1 MIQSPANFF
10 FSSKSDCC
18 NEHYDWSYGD
28 CMGSSSAAN
37 GRGGRSGDKWYADWT
52 SGDYTC
58 KNDGGA
64 PDYSEWIVASI
75 LFMSYMYYMCLNNA
89 FVSFIFSGR

>member
-28 CMGSSSAAN
+28 CMGSSSAAD
-37 GRGGRSGDKWYADWT
+37 GRSGRSGDKWYADWT

-75 LFMSYMYYMCLNNA
+75 LFIS
-89 FVSFIFSGR
+89 FVLYVSQ